1 MDNSTF
7 NQMWLIWLLAILAA
21 IFSFSCMVLI
31 YKIIKKLD
39 DFQIATFESLQI
51 LNNERVKTIKEIEIL
66 KRRSRMISNET
77 KENIRRKD

>member
-1 MDNSTF
+1 F
-7 NQMWLIWLLAILAA
+7 
-21 IFSFSCMVLI
+21 FFCMVLI

-39 DFQIATFESLQI
+39 DFQIATFEALQI

-77 KENIRRKD
+77 KESIRRKD

>member
-7 NQMWLIWLLAILAA
+7 NQMWLIWLLSILAA

-39 DFQIATFESLQI
+39 DFQIATFEALQI

-77 KENIRRKD
+77 KESIRRKD

>member
-77 KENIRRKD
+77 KESIRRKD

>member
-7 NQMWLIWLLAILAA
+7 NQMWLIWLLSILAA